1 MLDICLFLKINLSV
15 EKGKDE
21 EGNLFVDAVKKDAKE
36 NVSVN
41 SSADVEGVDADMKI
55 LNGK

>member
-1 MLDICLFLKINLSV
+1 MLDICLFLKMNLSV
-15 EKGKDE
+15 EKGEDE
-21 EGNLFVDAVKKDAKE
+21 EGDLFVGAVKKDVIE

-41 SSADVEGVDADMKI
+41 SSADVEGVDTDMKI